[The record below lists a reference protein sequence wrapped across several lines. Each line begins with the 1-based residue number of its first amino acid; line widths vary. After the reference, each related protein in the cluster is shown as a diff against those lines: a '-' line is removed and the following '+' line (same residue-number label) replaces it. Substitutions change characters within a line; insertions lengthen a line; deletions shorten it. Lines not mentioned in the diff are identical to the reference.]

1 MGSSENRILIRR
13 AEYLSELLKNGMK
26 QGLHSLKTSSEIL
39 DLSFQTTFLIFS
51 TLFAP
56 RLKKRLQNGFAF
68 VLQYAAFDCRVF
80 VQQRVGK

>member
-26 QGLHSLKTSSEIL
+26 QGSHSLKTSSEIL
-39 DLSFQTTFLIFS
+39 DLSFQTTFLISS

-68 VLQYAAFDCRVF
+68 VFQDAAFDCRVF
-80 VQQRVGK
+80 VQ